1 MSGLDAYE
9 KRADSRGQEG
19 SPTRA
24 RRLGPL
30 FALVLAS
37 GAGAAE
43 PETAPPEAPAA
54 TVYATATVRERPVA
68 SATAAVT
75 VVDRE
80 AIEALGA
87 ETVADVLAFVP
98 GVTLESA
105 GTRGGLTTARIRGGD
120 PNFTLVLLDGVPLND
135 GTYPVGE
142 VFDLGALPAAAVE
155 RIEVVRGPLS
165 AFYGSTGLAGAVH
178 VITRSGGSG
187 GFRGEVEAAAGDA
200 GLHRLEAGLSGGGT
214 GNAAYFL
221 GFTHDQEEGRIA
233 RESFSLDH
241 LQGRLDLRLGEGSGL
256 RLAGRAAGWAT
267 DDYPE
272 ASGGPVL
279 GTGELRRG
287 DHGEASLGAEL
298 LVRRPGERLYKLTA
312 AVYRHEMDRESP
324 AVPPLVPPS
333 AEATRFTRGRL
344 GGALSVTPAPGWTVS
359 FGADLE
365 HEQGETDSILLLP
378 PEAGG
383 ALPGDYL
390 LSRTSAGFYTEVI
403 VERTALGPLVA
414 ELGLRADFPEGAS
427 EQASPRL
434 GVSWRPGDGPTRL
447 RASAGRA
454 FKLPSFFALASPPAL
469 GGNPELEPETMV
481 GGDLGVER
489 ELGATASASVTAFAH
504 RFENLVDFDF
514 ETFSHVNRAEVE
526 ARGVEAA
533 WGWRPRPGLALAA
546 DVTWQDVEDAGTGEP
561 LRHRPR
567 WSGGGRLSLR
577 PRSGLDLHLDA
588 RLVSESLDEQIP
600 VPERREVEAYALLG
614 LRAAWRARPLWRLE
628 ARIDNLA
635 DEEYETMIGF
645 PGAGRSGWLGL
656 RRTFGGPE
664 GGTP

>member
-9 KRADSRGQEG
+9 KRADSRGREG

-43 PETAPPEAPAA
+43 PEAVPPEAPAA
-54 TVYATATVRERPVA
+54 TVYATATVRERPVE

-87 ETVADVLAFVP
+87 VTVADVLAFIP
-98 GVTLESA
+98 GVTLETA

-135 GTYPVGE
+135 GTYPVGD
-142 VFDLGALPAAAVE
+142 VFDLEALPAAAVE

-178 VITRSGGSG
+178 VITRSGGPG
-187 GFRGEVEAAAGDA
+187 GLRGEVEAAAGDA
-200 GLHRLEAGLSGGGT
+200 GLRRLEAGLSGGGT

-241 LQGRLDLRLGEGSGL
+241 LQGRLDLRLGEGAGL
-256 RLAGRAAGWAT
+256 RLAGRAAAWAA

-279 GTGELRRG
+279 GSGELRRG

-298 LVRRPGERLYKLTA
+298 VVRRPGERLYKLTA
-312 AVYRHEMDRESP
+312 ALYRHETDRESP
-324 AVPPLVPPS
+324 AVAPLVPPS

-344 GGALSVTPAPGWTVS
+344 GGALSLAPAPGWTVS

-365 HEQGETDSILLLP
+365 HERGENESTLLLP

-390 LSRTSAGFYTEVI
+390 LSRTSAGVYTEVI
-403 VERTALGPLVA
+403 AELTESSPLVV
-414 ELGLRADFPEGAS
+414 ELGLRADFPEGGS

-434 GVSWRPGDGPTRL
+434 GMSWRPGDGRTRF

-489 ELGATASASVTAFAH
+489 E
-504 RFENLVDFDF
+504 
-514 ETFSHVNRAEVE
+514 
-526 ARGVEAA
+526 
-533 WGWRPRPGLALAA
+533 
-546 DVTWQDVEDAGTGEP
+546 
-561 LRHRPR
+561 
-567 WSGGGRLSLR
+567 
-577 PRSGLDLHLDA
+577 
-588 RLVSESLDEQIP
+588 
-600 VPERREVEAYALLG
+600 
-614 LRAAWRARPLWRLE
+614 
-628 ARIDNLA
+628 
-635 DEEYETMIGF
+635 
-645 PGAGRSGWLGL
+645 
-656 RRTFGGPE
+656 
-664 GGTP
+664 